1 LIALLGCARKSCLKI
16 LFRVAFLYLE
26 ALRTCEGEGGYQPM
40 LALWAEMNV
49 VVTTDFRQVLGEAVA
64 KSIGS
69 RNLDLVFPGAQ
80 LRLDRFLS
88 LI

>member
-1 LIALLGCARKSCLKI
+1 
-16 LFRVAFLYLE
+16 
-26 ALRTCEGEGGYQPM
+26 
-40 LALWAEMNV
+40 MNV